1 VIRDRWLRASLAL
14 GAVLALCAAGLAIW
28 RFWAMGNDN
37 YDLAFYTRV
46 VWGLAHADRINS
58 IVGAHD
64 LGLHFMPVM
73 VLFAPLAR
81 ILPVPGTLLVAQALA
96 LGGVVPLLYLLGRR
110 LSGGP
115 LLGMALAVAWCL
127 HPSVLQIGCRE
138 FHPGSLALPALVA
151 ALDALHARRDL
162 RGCVLLLVACMA
174 REDVAL
180 VAAGA
185 GLALVLTPGRRR
197 LGACLAAA
205 GAAWFLLYVLVIQPS
220 FLPPQGSIEAHFAG
234 WGHDARQVMGHMAL
248 NPAEVL
254 GRMTGGEDLA
264 YLPLLLLL
272 LTGLPLLEPRWI
284 LPALPA
290 VAINMLSSF
299 PASLDVE
306 THYVTLALPG
316 LFVAAALGL
325 QRLASWKPAGRRAL
339 VLACAAL
346 CLASLRGH
354 VAHGAT
360 PISLSFDRSVY
371 VMDKNDGTLAWYCR
385 TLSRFD
391 SLSIMAPAAAIG
403 HLAERSRIH
412 SWAFDH
418 PKPDVAILDMTQRQW
433 VQLEPA
439 RWDEPM
445 EREIQRL
452 DADPAYGTWRF
463 NPPFRVAWRG
473 APGGAQRLARVSP
486 GALPS
491 TARPQAGGWPGYVDL
506 AGLEAALTKEREQWS
521 GRYRSHFVVRTT
533 FYWRPERPLP
543 AGLLL
548 EVVIRGSAKSHT
560 RYYLPTWGVRDT
572 STWLRGEIVRDEQW
586 STSPGGWPLDALEA
600 SVRFVTRD
608 GTPYPPGAEP
618 VTLDW

>member
-1 VIRDRWLRASLAL
+1 MVA
-14 GAVLALCAAGLAIW
+14 AAGMAIW
-28 RFWAMGNDN
+28 RYWAMGNDN

-46 VWGLAHADRINS
+46 VWGLAHADRVNS

-81 ILPVPGTLLVAQALA
+81 ILPVPGMLLVAQALA

-110 LSGGP
+110 LSGRP

-185 GLALVLTPGRRR
+185 GLALVLEPGRRR
-197 LGACLAAA
+197 LGGCLAAA

-220 FLPPQGSIEAHFAG
+220 FLPLTGSIEAHFAG
-234 WGHDARQVMGHMAL
+234 WGHDARQVMGHMAM
-248 NPAEVL
+248 NPGQAME
-254 GRMTGGEDLA
+254 RMASAGDLA
-264 YLPLLLLL
+264 YLPLLLVMLA
-272 LTGLPLLEPRWI
+272 GLPLLAPRWI

-290 VAINMLSSF
+290 VAINMLSTF
-299 PASLDVE
+299 PASLDPE
-306 THYVTLALPG
+306 SHYVTLALPG
-316 LFVAAALGL
+316 LFVAAAIGL
-325 QRLASWKPAGRRAL
+325 KRLSSWKPAGSRAFA
-339 VLACAAL
+339 LACAAL

-354 VAHGAT
+354 AVGGAS
-360 PISLSFDRSVY
+360 PLSLSFDRSAY
-371 VMDKNDGTLAWYCR
+371 VMDRDEGTLAWYAR
-385 TLSRFD
+385 TLAGMD
-391 SLSIMAPAAAIG
+391 TLSIMAPASLIA
-403 HLAERSRIH
+403 HLAERRHIY

-433 VQLEPA
+433 VQIEPE

-463 NPPFRVAWRG
+463 NPPFRVSWRG

-486 GALPS
+486 GGLPS
-491 TARPQAGGWPGYVDL
+491 GARPQAGGWPGYVDL

-533 FYWRPERPLP
+533 FYWKVHRPLP
-543 AGLLL
+543 RGLLL
-548 EVVIRGSAKSHT
+548 EVVIRGATKTHT
-560 RYYLPTWGVRDT
+560 RYHLPTWGVRDT
-572 STWLRGEIVRDEQW
+572 STWLRGEIIRDEQW
-586 STSPGGWPLDALEA
+586 STSPGGWPLEALEVH
-600 SVRFVTRD
+600 VRFVDRS

-618 VTLDW
+618 ITLAW